1 MLGTKRR
8 SILAPSPSGL
18 RPSAGA
24 SHRTR
29 GLEIHVRNNP
39 SLVCRIYLVL
49 WPTAGT
55 QNLFS
60 TAVYFID
67 FLRNCFFSPNLFPP
81 PPNFIYDRNFFPT
94 EVFFSRD
101 LISARRNL
109 FSAEIL
115 FPADFIF
122 QSNLFSAE
130 LFNFSPA
137 KFVFKPRFYI
147 SRNNRNC
154 GLANM

>member
-1 MLGTKRR
+1 MKR
-8 SILAPSPSGL
+8 LYFFEPSPN
-18 RPSAGA
+18 
-24 SHRTR
+24 
-29 GLEIHVRNNP
+29 VR
-39 SLVCRIYLVL
+39 
-49 WPTAGT
+49 WPTAAT

-94 EVFFSRD
+94 EVFFSRGLD
-101 LISARRNL
+101 YCQPRFNFSPAKFVFSRNC
-109 FSAEIL
+109 FSSRFFFL
-115 FPADFIF
+115 ADFFF